1 MSYDPIKIS
10 SIRPLND
17 HVIVRDM
24 NFGERRLTS
33 GIILPS
39 DDGRSSGVRPRWGCV
54 YAVGPEQRD
63 VSVGQWVLVAHG
75 RWTRGSVIE
84 VNDEK
89 ITIRRV
95 DTNDILA
102 VSDEAPSADE
112 TMSDA
117 A

>member
-24 NFGERRLTS
+24 NFGERKLNS
-33 GIILPS
+33 GIILLA

-54 YAVGPEQRD
+54 YAVGPEQKD
-63 VSVGQWVLVAHG
+63 ISVGQWILVSHG
-75 RWTRGSVIE
+75 RWTRGSTIE
-84 VNDEK
+84 INDEK

-95 DTNDILA
+95 DTDDILI
-102 VSDEAPSADE
+102 VSDDTPVADE

-117 A
+117 N